1 MSCYNRNTAQY
12 RALQEKYTNPMI
24 VDSIIDKWQSTSK
37 SDEIPTI
44 VQVDKFIGQQQ
55 VAYNLKKRSYK
66 ESLLAN
72 LSRKN
77 IISKYQGEYYV
88 NNTNQNTLK
97 LDRRLLYSNR
107 DKVFNLLN
115 HWNVPR
121 ESVIISP
128 TPKSFRVDIDE
139 NIFTKRDVFP
149 QVNNKNKTHILG
161 IVQHLNEM
169 FPDLVVNVASIDEA
183 REYYD
188 SLPDWQKS
196 KVPFNKVNSYY
207 ANGQVVLIKGRV
219 TAETA
224 VEEVLHPF

>member
-169 FPDLVVNVASIDEA
+169 FPDLVVNVASKRI
-183 REYYD
+183 
-188 SLPDWQKS
+188 L
-196 KVPFNKVNSYY
+196 
-207 ANGQVVLIKGRV
+207 
-219 TAETA
+219 
-224 VEEVLHPF
+224 